1 MSKPAERG
9 GFPCRKNV
17 ADHWNH
23 YHYSF
28 WETYENM
35 KLNKTNLGMCLTQ
48 GYTPNGH
55 EKMMD
60 KQWI

>member
-1 MSKPAERG
+1 MSQS
-9 GFPCRKNV
+9 V
-17 ADHWNH
+17 ADHRKH
-23 YHYSF
+23 DSF

-35 KLNKTNLGMCLTQ
+35 KLDKTNLGMCLAL
-48 GYTPNGH
+48 GYIPNGY